1 MYIYAVLCI
10 IIHTPPC
17 PSLTR
22 FHPYTVLTPVKENS
36 RPRGRPLSFL
46 GDMPNNEQ
54 CLDEYDASHA
64 LVAAEQDLA
73 RFRVDNVD
81 DGGVGYE
88 SVID

>member
-1 MYIYAVLCI
+1 MYNYTLATVPLSDAF
-10 IIHTPPC
+10 PA
-17 PSLTR
+17 R
-22 FHPYTVLTPVKENS
+22 TVLAPIKENS

-46 GDMPNNEQ
+46 GDMPMDDSEQ
-54 CLDEYDASHA
+54 CLDKYDASHA
-64 LVAAEQDLA
+64 LVATEQDLA